1 MNRETSQYREDPD
14 GEANQKAARE
24 NTVAVAMVSRKQF
37 CLSCG
42 ETYYEESCPYCD
54 PDTEEDL

>member
-1 MNRETSQYREDPD
+1 MKEYRKNPD
-14 GEANQKAARE
+14 GEANQKATRE
-24 NTVAVAMVSRKQF
+24 NTVAVAMASRKQF

-42 ETYYEESCPYCD
+42 ETHYEESCPYCD